1 MIRTL
6 VLITALCNIA
16 FMIFNTVIGPI
27 SRLVGMPEWQIGAMV
42 SAAGLSWMLASRP
55 WGKTGDRNGHWTTMR
70 KGLIWFVIGF
80 VGLCAVGIAGVE
92 KLIGPVALFALLFVL
107 RCFLG
112 VMFAVV
118 PVASQALIAQR
129 FEPTQR
135 PGVLA
140 ALGAAG
146 AAGMVLGPA
155 LGGLLGALSLWYP
168 LLVAALLALIA
179 LLLTLRSELNG
190 DGNIVRGVEEKH
202 EEKHSVQAAVDNT
215 AQSESGAT
223 LPLGWTDARIRW
235 PMFVA
240 FGAMFSVMSA
250 QVNTAFFIMDRLQ
263 VSADQS
269 TGLTGFALTCV
280 GVAIFLSQIIVRVLS
295 KNNVNLKPNQM
306 IALGATIA
314 GLGFCGSSFVNSV
327 AQLAI
332 CYFTCGFGMGFV
344 FPAFGAIASTAVET
358 HEVGAAAGTVGAAQ
372 AMGMVAGPFV
382 ATLVF
387 KIEPRY
393 PYYMIAATLAIMAL
407 IALRKIAR
415 QN

>member
-27 SRLVGMPEWQIGAMV
+27 ARLVGMPEWQIGAMV

-55 WGKTGDRNGHWTTMR
+55 WGMAGDRNGHWASMR
-70 KGLIWFVIGF
+70 KGLIWFVLGF
-80 VGLCAVGIAGVE
+80 VGLCAAGIAGLE
-92 KLIGPVALFALLFVL
+92 KMIGPLALFTMLFVL

-129 FEPTQR
+129 YEAKDR

-146 AAGMVLGPA
+146 AVGMVLGPA
-155 LGGLLGALSLWYP
+155 LGGALGALSLWYP
-168 LLVAALLALIA
+168 LLVAALLAVVA
-179 LLLTLRSELNG
+179 LLLTLRSDLKDMVNTSAING
-190 DGNIVRGVEEKH
+190 EPKPV
-202 EEKHSVQAAVDNT
+202 
-215 AQSESGAT
+215 
-223 LPLGWTDARIRW
+223 LGWTDRRVRW

-240 FGAMFSVMSA
+240 FGAMFCVMSA
-250 QVNTAFFIMDRLQ
+250 QVNTAFYIMDRFG

-269 TGLTGFALTCV
+269 TGYTGLALTCV
-280 GVAIFLSQIIVRVLS
+280 GVAIVISQLLVQVLS
-295 KNNVNLKPNQM
+295 KLGRRLTPNQM
-306 IALGATIA
+306 IAFGAA
-314 GLGFCGSSFVNSV
+314 VACLGFFGSSFVQNVTQIS
-327 AQLAI
+327 I
-332 CYFTCGFGMGFV
+332 CYFVCGFGMGFV

-372 AMGMVAGPFV
+372 AMGMVAGPII

-393 PYYMIAATLAIMAL
+393 PYYMIAGFLAVMAVM
-407 IALRKIAR
+407 AGRKLVR
-415 QN
+415 